1 MFRHVF
7 RIEVTICLF
16 VEPAKIDILA
26 GQKNHAPVKVR
37 HTTFRFSTGKVTI
50 YNANI
55 NIKTDKIHLQ
65 NLSDKTKFRENKE

>member
-1 MFRHVF
+1 LALCFHSGV
-7 RIEVTICLF
+7 CLF

-50 YNANI
+50 YKFIRKTQKIPLKEIAKAEE
-55 NIKTDKIHLQ
+55 IKKVYL
-65 NLSDKTKFRENKE
+65 NSKK